1 MDIRI
6 LGAHNVESVNT
17 GFTSILVDGVL
28 ALEAGALTSQLSL
41 AEQGQ
46 LRAVILTHEHYDH
59 IRDIPAVGMSFFMAG
74 KTLDVYAPADVQ
86 KALMAYLI
94 NDIIYPDYTKKP
106 AEKPSIRLHLIE
118 QGKKQTI
125 AGYNVLPI
133 PVAHAV
139 PAVGLEV
146 TSPDGKK
153 VFYTS
158 DTGPGLA
165 DVWRQVSPDVLLIEL
180 TLPAAKASFAELTGH
195 LTPPLLQRELESFK
209 EIKGYLPKVVL
220 VHLDPNIE
228 TQLKKEIAG
237 VEKALKIKITF
248 SHEGMVVRI

>member
-17 GFTSILVDGVL
+17 GFTSMLIDSVL
-28 ALEAGALTSQLSL
+28 ALEAGALTSRLSL
-41 AEQGQ
+41 AEQGR
-46 LRAVILTHEHYDH
+46 LKAVILTHEHYDH

-74 KTLDVYAPADVQ
+74 KTLDIYAPADVQ

-94 NDIIYPDYTKKP
+94 NDVIYPDYTKKP
-106 AEKPSIRLHLIE
+106 AEKPSLRLHLLE
-118 QGKKQTI
+118 QGKKQKI
-125 AGYNVLPI
+125 AGYEVLPI

-139 PAVGLEV
+139 PAVGVEV

-165 DVWRQVSPDVLLIEL
+165 DVWRQVSPDILLVEL
-180 TLPAAKASFAELTGH
+180 TLLTARASFAQLTGH
-195 LTPPLLQRELESFK
+195 LTPPLLQQELESFRD
-209 EIKGYLPKVVL
+209 IRGYLPKVVL
-220 VHLDPNIE
+220 VHLDPNTE
-228 TQLKKEIAG
+228 AELKTEIAP

-248 SHEGMVVRI
+248 SHEGMVLKV